1 VIPTIEQ
8 LKEWRKLA
16 EGTMM
21 ISAVGEYTPEEF
33 TTLLD
38 EVDRLR
44 EVNAALLGALKH
56 IMELYQLPFDQWTQT
71 EPGQYAREAQAAI
84 AKAEGKE

>member
-1 VIPTIEQ
+1 MIPSPEQ

-16 EGTMM
+16 EDTMM
-21 ISAVGEYTPEEF
+21 ISAVGEYTPQEF

-44 EVNAALLGALKH
+44 EVNAALLEAARIAAG
-56 IMELYQLPFDQWTQT
+56 ELS
-71 EPGQYAREAQAAI
+71 AQRPLGHMSRAESNLRAAI
-84 AKAEGKE
+84 KLAEGKE